1 MGRHVQKNP
10 WAWQMLI
17 FLIAYGWFHLVYDPF
32 LWIYRANNKHV
43 SIQFTQRTLEYT
55 LTKEREY
62 KKKMKD
68 VEDAAEAAKAAET
81 ATAVENGTSE

>member
-55 LTKEREY
+55 LTK
-62 KKKMKD
+62 D